1 MKIDKRSRRN
11 GRGVRVILL
20 LSLGLS
26 LCVFP
31 VLPEEAVRATGL
43 TTTELRNP
51 TTNTDGVTTW
61 DYIYFGNYWQND
73 TNGDGVADQNDEKEP
88 IKWRVLSVDGNDA
101 FLLADQNLDSQPYN
115 EIGKDV
121 TWETC
126 TLRKWLNSD
135 FLNNAFDSS
144 ERAAIMDTT
153 VVNEDNSNWETEGGN
168 DTTDQVYLL
177 SIADACNTAYGFNG
191 EFHTE
196 SKTREA
202 KNTPYAEKCGAWTST
217 STLYE
222 GNGSWWLRSPGR
234 DSEHASIVSNYGCGI
249 DWDYDVGGIVYS
261 DNTAVRPALHLNL
274 NASSDAIPSS
284 LWTYAGWVTS
294 EGEKGGSDD
303 GVVDLPTSTGGTS
316 EPSASSPFSSSA
328 LGMVMI
334 TSAKRKKGG
343 MIALQYKKVSGA
355 KGYQVQYS
363 AKKNFKGKKSK
374 VASRTKYTIKKWKKK
389 KTCYIRIR
397 AYKLQ
402 AGKKVYGKWSR
413 VKKVS

>member
-1 MKIDKRSRRN
+1 MKTSKRSRRD
-11 GRGVRVILL
+11 GRGVSAVILL

-31 VLPEEAVRATGL
+31 FLPEEAVRAAGL

-51 TTNTDGVTTW
+51 TTNADGVTTW

-144 ERAAIMDTT
+144 EQAAIMDTI
-153 VVNEDNSNWETEGGN
+153 VVNEDNPFYGTEGGN
-168 DTTDQVYLL
+168 DTVDKVYLL
-177 SIADACNTAYGFNG
+177 SIAEASNTTYGFYEEREFGDKARISSNTAYVAYV
-191 EFHTE
+191 
-196 SKTREA
+196 RA
-202 KNTPYAEKCGAWTST
+202 PD
-217 STLYE
+217 
-222 GNGSWWLRSPGR
+222 WWLLRSPGCE
-234 DSEHASIVSNYGCGI
+234 SEQASRVFNIKGYIDDYGDYVGNY
-249 DWDYDVGGIVYS
+249 S
-261 DNTAVRPALHLNL
+261 EAVRPVLHLNL
-274 NASSDAIPSS
+274 LLA
-284 LWTYAGWVTS
+284 AGSGNDFDDRTDFPPISTGESTVAGGSAPVTS
-294 EGEKGGSDD
+294 TPDI
-303 GVVDLPTSTGGTS
+303 GVQTESTPSVGNTDVGTVA
-316 EPSASSPFSSSA
+316 PARVKF
-328 LGMVMI
+328 
-334 TSAKRKKGG
+334 TFAKRKKGG